1 MTPIATSKRRPRLP
15 VWLATAAL
23 VLWLAS
29 LASVI
34 ALAGRPASSAG
45 SDALPE
51 VLPRL
56 GSQQLQLPYFSFARA
71 LRPGS

>member
-1 MTPIATSKRRPRLP
+1 MTPIATSQRRPRLP

-23 VLWLAS
+23 ALWLAS

-56 GSQQLQLPYFSFARA
+56 GNQLQLPYFSFARA